1 MKKILLLL
9 LFVFS
14 LSFTYAQEKGYWVCF
29 NVEVDAD
36 GAGDFVQ
43 SLDNFMNSDACKAI
57 TFCNYT

>member
-9 LFVFS
+9 IFVFC
-14 LSFTYAQEKGYWVCF
+14 LTLTDAQEKGYWVCF

-43 SLDNFMNSDACKAI
+43 SLDNFMNSDTAK
-57 TFCNYT
+57 